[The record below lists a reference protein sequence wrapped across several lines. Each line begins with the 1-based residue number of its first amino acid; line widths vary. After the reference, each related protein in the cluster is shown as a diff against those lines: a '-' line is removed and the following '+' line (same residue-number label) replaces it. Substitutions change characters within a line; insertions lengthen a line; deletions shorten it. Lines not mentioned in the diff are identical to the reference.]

1 MINLVE
7 RRELLSFDTFI
18 WWLQIFSKYE
28 MMTNVIIGTVK
39 TDEPVFSEPEY
50 KLLKIKTLTSKFEKI
65 YLCCLNI

>member
-1 MINLVE
+1 M
-7 RRELLSFDTFI
+7 
-18 WWLQIFSKYE
+18 
-28 MMTNVIIGTVK
+28 K